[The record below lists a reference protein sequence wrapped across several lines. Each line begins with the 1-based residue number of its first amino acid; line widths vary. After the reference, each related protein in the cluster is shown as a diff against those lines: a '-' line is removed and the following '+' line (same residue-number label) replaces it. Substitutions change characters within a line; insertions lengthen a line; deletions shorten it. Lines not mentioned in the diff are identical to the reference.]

1 MKNTFLKPIFVI
13 ALAMTTA
20 FTITFS
26 VVSGQEATVKQSPDF
41 SLNAPDRTIVGVW
54 LTTVTQRNCQTGE
67 PVSPPFQGL
76 STFNEGGTMAE
87 FGAGSSP
94 ALRSPAHGIW
104 QVSNP
109 FHPTFAFTHFRFNAD
124 GTFAG
129 RTVVRQTVSL
139 AQSGNNY
146 TTTGTVEIFAANGM
160 LVGMGCATATATRFQ

>member
-13 ALAMTTA
+13 ALAMMTA

-26 VVSGQEATVKQSPDF
+26 VVAGQEATDTQSPDF

-54 LTTVTQRNCQTGE
+54 QTTVTQRNCQTGE
-67 PVSPPFQGL
+67 PVAPPFPGV

-87 FGAGSSP
+87 FAAGSSP
-94 ALRSPAHGIW
+94 ALRSPGHGIW
-104 QVSNP
+104 EASNP
-109 FHPTFAFTHFRFNAD
+109 FHPTFAFTLLRFNAD

-129 RTVVRQTVSL
+129 RTVVRQTVRL
-139 AQSGNNY
+139 AQSGNDY
-146 TTTGTVEIFAANGM
+146 TTTGTVEIFAPNGM

>member
-13 ALAMTTA
+13 ALTILTA
-20 FTITFS
+20 FTCTLS
-26 VVSGQEATVKQSPDF
+26 VVSGQEATSTQSAD

-54 LTTVTQRNCQTGE
+54 QTTVTQRNCQTGE
-67 PVSPPFQGL
+67 PVSPPNQGI

-87 FGAGSSP
+87 FAAGMSP

-104 QVSNP
+104 EASNP
-109 FHPTFAFTHFRFNAD
+109 FHPTFAFTLLRFNAD

-129 RTVVRQTVSL
+129 RTVVRQAVSL
-139 AQSGNNY
+139 AQSGNDY
-146 TTTGTVEIFAANGM
+146 TTSGTVEVFAPNGM

>member
-13 ALAMTTA
+13 ALAMMTA

-26 VVSGQEATVKQSPDF
+26 VAAGQEATDTQSPDF

-67 PVSPPFQGL
+67 PVAPPVQGL

-87 FGAGSSP
+87 FAGSSP
-94 ALRSPAHGIW
+94 LRSPGHGIW
-104 QVSNP
+104 QASNP
-109 FHPTFAFTHFRFNAD
+109 FHPTFAFTLLRFNAD
-124 GTFAG
+124 GTFGG

-146 TTTGTVEIFAANGM
+146 TTTGTVEIFAPNGM